1 MRWYEVLIIPIAYRE
16 GGPPAAT
23 VDLITNSLPRLVLR
37 TLMQGII
44 RHAEN
49 LDRFACPVSILSA
62 ACLTI
67 PRELLDGLAARGFK
81 HYRGEHDAG
90 LYWISLVKKGAFYI
104 GTVLNDYGARDPL
117 IRSKTSVPAK

>member
-1 MRWYEVLIIPIAYRE
+1 MLIVPIAYHE

-23 VDLITNSLPRLVLR
+23 VDLITNSLPRLVVK
-37 TLMQGII
+37 TLIQGII

-49 LDRFACPVSILSA
+49 LDRFVRPASILSVV
-62 ACLTI
+62 CLIT

-90 LYWISLVKKGAFYI
+90 LYWMTLVKRGTSYI
-104 GTVLNDYGARDPL
+104 GTVLNYYGTHDPL
-117 IRSKTSVPAK
+117 IRSKTPVRAK